1 MHNDFIA
8 YASFLLFCIQ
18 DACGFIDISVTAMT
32 YFPSFP
38 QVCFANTV
46 FLEPIDS
53 IEHIPPARWKLTCYI
68 CKQRGSGA
76 CIQCHKAN
84 CYTAFHVTC
93 AQQAGL
99 YMKMEPV
106 RETGANGTSFSVR
119 KTAYCDIHTPPG
131 SARPLGGVGGASM
144 GSSHSEGELE
154 EDDEPSIGHDDDSK
168 GWSSERAKRAK
179 AKSRLKMKR
188 ARKILAERRAAAP
201 VVSVPCIPPHRYVEP
216 KFMFYLYCGGLTTSR
231 QLHFVH
237 LYNEYKIVSLSLGL
251 VKSPVT

>member
-1 MHNDFIA
+1 MQDICSSNRSVDQKTIHLNHTIRQEFLFSLQLTMKFFVCFFAAQVSPGLEHCIKV
-8 YASFLLFCIQ
+8 SF
-18 DACGFIDISVTAMT
+18 AA
-32 YFPSFP
+32 FP

-144 GSSHSEGELE
+144 GSSHSDGELE

-201 VVSVPCIPPHRYVEP
+201 VVSVPCIPPHRYVH
-216 KFMFYLYCGGLTTSR
+216 TA
-231 QLHFVH
+231 HFTGTFIQ
-237 LYNEYKIVSLSLGL
+237 N
-251 VKSPVT
+251 

>member
-1 MHNDFIA
+1 
-8 YASFLLFCIQ
+8 
-18 DACGFIDISVTAMT
+18 
-32 YFPSFP
+32 
-38 QVCFANTV
+38 
-46 FLEPIDS
+46 
-53 IEHIPPARWKLTCYI
+53 
-68 CKQRGSGA
+68 
-76 CIQCHKAN
+76 
-84 CYTAFHVTC
+84 
-93 AQQAGL
+93 
-99 YMKMEPV
+99 MKMEPV

-201 VVSVPCIPPHRYVEP
+201 VVSVPCIPPHRYAH
-216 KFMFYLYCGGLTTSR
+216 TT
-231 QLHFVH
+231 
-237 LYNEYKIVSLSLGL
+237 
-251 VKSPVT
+251 

>member
-1 MHNDFIA
+1 MVPLRHSDCENAELSVSIGSATLLSHSLILHYHNKVIPA
-8 YASFLLFCIQ
+8 A
-18 DACGFIDISVTAMT
+18 IS
-32 YFPSFP
+32 

-144 GSSHSEGELE
+144 GSSNSEGELE
-154 EDDEPSIGHDDDSK
+154 EDDEPSIGHDEDSK

-201 VVSVPCIPPHRYVEP
+201 VVSVPCIPPHR
-216 KFMFYLYCGGLTTSR
+216 
-231 QLHFVH
+231 
-237 LYNEYKIVSLSLGL
+237 
-251 VKSPVT
+251 